1 MPTIVLAPTQSKYL
15 GKADV
20 ELDYKQGPRLRIVK
34 GGELGKSRIALLLWP
49 CVMNA
54 SHALALSRA
63 LMVRSREGEHPML
76 SLHL

>member
-20 ELDYKQGPRLRIVK
+20 ELDYKRGPRLRTVK
-34 GGELGKSRIALLLWP
+34 GGELGKSRIGLILWP
-49 CVMNA
+49 GVTNA
-54 SHALALSRA
+54 SHALTLSRA
-63 LMVRSREGEHPML
+63 LMVRSREGEHPTL